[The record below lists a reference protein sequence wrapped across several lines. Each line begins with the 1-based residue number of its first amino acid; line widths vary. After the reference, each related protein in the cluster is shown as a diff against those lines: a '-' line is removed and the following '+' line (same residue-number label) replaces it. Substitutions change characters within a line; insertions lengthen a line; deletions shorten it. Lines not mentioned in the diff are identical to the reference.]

1 MITKP
6 QNLTVSVAKAILAF
20 FALIIGGILIF
31 FLFIVPIP
39 LVGSNSA
46 WILQMGFRQAYCS
59 TGSWPKTARE
69 GLKWL
74 PKIDAEL
81 VRRDLDRDDF
91 AIEVIVRS
99 PKVCTLRY
107 TAPSFV
113 RRAVGEYTIDVN
125 KSPCSD
131 DEKTG
136 PLKD

>member
-1 MITKP
+1 MKTKP
-6 QNLTVSVAKAILAF
+6 QNLIVSVVKAILAF

-31 FLFIVPIP
+31 FLFIMPVP
-39 LVGSNSA
+39 LVGAHST
-46 WILQMGFRQAYCS
+46 WLLRMGFRQAYCS
-59 TGSWPKTARE
+59 TGSWPKTAQE
-69 GLKWL
+69 GVKWL
-74 PKIDAEL
+74 RPVDADI
-81 VRRDLDRDDF
+81 VNRDLTRKDF
-91 AIEVIVRS
+91 QIEVIVRS